1 MDPQQRLLLEVAW
14 EALEDA
20 GQPVATLSG
29 TRTGVFVGVMNAD
42 FARRHAQD
50 LSQIDAQLG
59 PGSSLGIASNRISY
73 LLNLRGPSMSI
84 DTLCSSS
91 LVAIHLACQSL
102 QTQESS
108 PLAIAGGVNVI
119 LDRTMDVFY
128 ARAGLLSEDGRC
140 RAFDASAC
148 GIVRGEGVGLL
159 VLKRLSRARAD
170 GDRVHAVILGSAVNQ
185 DGHSN
190 GLTSPSR
197 WSQEEVLRTAYRRA
211 RCAPSSVPYIE
222 AHGTGTLIGDPIELA
237 ALGAVL
243 SQGRAAGQLCAIGSV
258 KTNLGHLESAAG
270 VAGLIKAVL
279 SLEHRTLTP
288 SLHFRDAE
296 SVRAPRRAPA
306 EDTDA
311 RRNVGPMVNSWLVS
325 ARSGWEAQMSTLFW
339 VSSIRPRR
347 RHPLPSGRV

>member
-1 MDPQQRLLLEVAW
+1 
-14 EALEDA
+14 
-20 GQPVATLSG
+20 
-29 TRTGVFVGVMNAD
+29 MNAD

-59 PGSSLGIASNRISY
+59 PGSSLGIASNRLSFFMD
-73 LLNLRGPSMSI
+73 LRGPSMSI

-102 QTQESS
+102 HTGESS
-108 PLAIAGGVNVI
+108 PLAMAGGVNVI

-128 ARAGLLSEDGRC
+128 ARAGLLSGDGRC

-185 DGHSN
+185 DGRSN

-211 RCAPSSVPYIE
+211 GVAPRSVPYIE

-243 SQGRAAGQLCAIGSV
+243 SEGRAPGQSCAIGSV

-270 VAGLIKAVL
+270 VASVIKTVL
-279 SLEHRTLTP
+279 SLEHRTLAP
-288 SLHFRDAE
+288 SLNFETPNPYAHLDERRLKVQTRTEPWPDGELSGRCQF
-296 SVRAPRRAPA
+296 VRHGRHECASSAGRR
-306 EDTDA
+306 
-311 RRNVGPMVNSWLVS
+311 RS
-325 ARSGWEAQMSTLFW
+325 ARGYCL
-339 VSSIRPRR
+339 
-347 RHPLPSGRV
+347 